1 MNGVSIAGSSL
12 FVTVSSD
19 DDPEPERGKGMG
31 IKIKVILCFSM
42 ILSALLFLYFVPV
55 WVLTLSDGEI
65 SLLSRPSI
73 LGYPFITRYVHSVE
87 RTPVED
93 EYRVVGG
100 RIWGGAER
108 VDSQHAGLPIVVP
121 RNGCLVVEGEWW
133 WVWGGRSSWE
143 RFYYRVGD
151 ESLGRNTLILPLEFP
166 PVIELFRLYP
176 SRRLE
181 ISVRA
186 EPLGGVDL
194 RGWEL

>member
-100 RIWGGAER
+100 RIWGWEER
-108 VDSQHAGLPIVVP
+108 VVSQNAGLPIVVP
-121 RNGCLVVEGEWW
+121 RNGRLVVDGEWFRFRGAGAAGKGSITGSGTKVLAGTPLSSRW
-133 WVWGGRSSWE
+133 SFLRSLSSSGSTLPE
-143 RFYYRVGD
+143 GLKYR
-151 ESLGRNTLILPLEFP
+151 
-166 PVIELFRLYP
+166 
-176 SRRLE
+176 
-181 ISVRA
+181 
-186 EPLGGVDL
+186 
-194 RGWEL
+194 